1 MEDIKIILGNS
12 EIIPVGE
19 VEYINVLTNILC
31 CKDKTIHG
39 WCVEEH
45 KSRMGMEQINISYVV
60 GGSARVKLWHDI
72 QRSNYALKELY
83 PYSYSTSGDRD
94 ASVYSS
100 LVKQVGEGPS
110 Q

>member
-19 VEYINVLTNILC
+19 VEYINVLTKILC
-31 CKDKTIHG
+31 CKDRTIHG

-45 KSRMGMEQINISYVV
+45 KSRMGMEQIRISYVV
-60 GGSARVKLWHDI
+60 GGSARVKLWHEI
-72 QRSNYALKELY
+72 QCSNYALKGLY
-83 PYSYSTSGDRD
+83 PYLYSTSGGRD

-100 LVKQVGEGPS
+100 LVKLVGEGPS